1 MIASTQSRTVEIIG
15 GGLAGLGLALG
26 LRRVGVPV
34 VLIEAGEYPR
44 HRVCGEFIT
53 SLDPLTI
60 DALGLEPL
68 LKDSLN
74 AGSVTWFKGPERK
87 LSQRLPKPARCL
99 SRFHMDESMAR
110 ALVEQG
116 GELKLRQRTPT
127 VPAEGR
133 VLTTG
138 RRPATRSP
146 YLGIKTHFTHLKLQ
160 DDLEL
165 HLGDHAYVGLT
176 QVENGRVNVCGLF
189 RRDSADAIKVSKQSI
204 LDTQLR
210 TSGLD
215 HLANRLT
222 DAQLDPASL
231 CTVAGL
237 DYETIPQRDE
247 GLQLGDQFGLIP
259 PFTGNGMTVAL
270 QSARL
275 AVAPL
280 RRWSCGVI
288 DWTAATTEIH
298 QSLHRELAPRIR
310 RARRLHPWLLTPRRQ
325 RWLIA
330 IASRRLLPTRV
341 LYNLLH

>member
-1 MIASTQSRTVEIIG
+1 MIAHSQSRPVEIIG

-26 LRRVGVPV
+26 LRRADVPV
-34 VLIEAGEYPR
+34 VLVEAGDYPR

-60 DALGLEPL
+60 NTLGLEPML
-68 LKDSLN
+68 VSALP
-74 AGSVTWFKGPERK
+74 AHSVTWFKGSAQK
-87 LSQRLPKPARCL
+87 LSQRLPEPALCL
-99 SRFHMDESMAR
+99 SRYHLDEAMAR
-110 ALVEQG
+110 ALIASG
-116 GELKLRQRTPT
+116 GEIKTRQREAI
-127 VPAEGR
+127 VAQEGR

-138 RRPATRSP
+138 RRPATQSP
-146 YLGIKTHFTHLKLQ
+146 YVGIKAHFQHLKLR

-176 QVENGRVNVCGLF
+176 RIEDGRVNVCGLF
-189 RRDSADAIKVSKQSI
+189 RRSPAAAGAKVSKQSI

-210 TSGLD
+210 SAGLGDLADRLAHADLD
-215 HLANRLT
+215 HR
-222 DAQLDPASL
+222 SI

-237 DYETIPQRDE
+237 DYEAMPNVD
-247 GLQLGDQFGLIP
+247 GLHLGDQFGLIP

-280 RRWSCGVI
+280 RNWSRGQI
-288 DWTAATTEIH
+288 DWPTAIHTIH
-298 QSLHRELAPRIR
+298 QSLHRELAPRIK

-325 RWLIA
+325 RWLVA
-330 IASRRLLPTRV
+330 AASRRLVPTHL
-341 LYNLLH
+341 LYRLLH